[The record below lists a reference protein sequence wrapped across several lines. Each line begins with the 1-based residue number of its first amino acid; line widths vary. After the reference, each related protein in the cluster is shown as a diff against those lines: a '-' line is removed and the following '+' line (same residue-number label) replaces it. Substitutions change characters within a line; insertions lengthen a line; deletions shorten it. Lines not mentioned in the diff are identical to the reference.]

1 MSLKKE
7 NHWQYILFGIVA
19 LLCSWFM
26 YEKLSAY
33 ESGGEGL
40 SLPLVL
46 MLTYD
51 FFGKSAPSGILAIG
65 GLISIVSGILSIR
78 NQKKWDVI
86 TAENNKPKFI
96 SFSDDLQFEII
107 RKLSDDFVNY
117 FERLNIE
124 IKEGQIYKHYW
135 TDSVIYENENDENFL
150 NMSTY
155 FWKADLPFLDT
166 LLPDFFKNYQNLE
179 FRFLNHV
186 DHIKSEKIS
195 NDVEKYYY
203 EEENK
208 KIRISKLLERDIIEY
223 CEIQTLENEDINDLK
238 YYEDELYFVIVNSKI
253 RYLNNELYIDTNPI
267 SIEIA
272 YSIGAIELVRT
283 KKKIFDFVN

>member
-19 LLCSWFM
+19 LLCSWFV

-51 FFGKSAPSGILAIG
+51 FFGKSAPSGILAVM
-65 GLISIVSGILSIR
+65 GLIGIGNGILGIQ
-78 NQKKWDVI
+78 NQKKWDTI
-86 TAENNKPKFI
+86 RDENNKPKFI

-107 RKLSDDFVNY
+107 RKLSDDLVNY
-117 FERLNIE
+117 FERLNVE

-135 TDSVIYENENDENFL
+135 TDSAINEREDDENLL

-155 FWKADLPFLDT
+155 FWKADLPFWST
-166 LLPDFFKNYQNLE
+166 SLPEFFENYQKLE
-179 FRFLNHV
+179 FRFLNKEN
-186 DHIKSEKIS
+186 HIKAEKVD
-195 NDVEKYYY
+195 NDASKYYY

-208 KIRISKLLERDIIEY
+208 KISINKLLERNVIEY
-223 CEIQTLENEDINDLK
+223 CEIQMLENEDINDLK
-238 YYEDELYFVIVNSKI
+238 YYEDELYFVLKSPKI
-253 RYLNNELYIDTNPI
+253 RSLNDELYIDGNLI

-272 YSIGAIELVRT
+272 YAIGAIELVRT
-283 KKKIFDFVN
+283 KKKSAIL